1 MKKVLITE
9 FNDRSVFFMV
19 IVRSRPVVTLSIIC
33 FIQCVSF
40 DVAVFVADVG
50 ECTSALISRVRMVL
64 KVPMGS
70 G

>member
-1 MKKVLITE
+1 
-9 FNDRSVFFMV
+9 MV
-19 IVRSRPVVTLSIIC
+19 VVHSRHGDSTLSIIC